1 MQHNRKARGRSRG
14 KRSARSFRRSGRVVL
29 ALALEFLKLV
39 LVIGGLIAL
48 GLLFHSGGDRLYARL
63 FFACVGLFV
72 AVYVT
77 SSIYRGRI
85 ICPLCLGTVLK
96 TQRCRKHRNARRA
109 LFLTHK
115 ATVFFD
121 ILTRLGFT
129 CMYCGTRFRLRR

>member
-1 MQHNRKARGRSRG
+1 MTNRPGDN
-14 KRSARSFRRSGRVVL
+14 KRQFRYYD
-29 ALALEFLKLV
+29 
-39 LVIGGLIAL
+39 LIL
-48 GLLFHSGGDRLYARL
+48 
-63 FFACVGLFV
+63 GLFV

-121 ILTRLGFT
+121 ILTRFGFT